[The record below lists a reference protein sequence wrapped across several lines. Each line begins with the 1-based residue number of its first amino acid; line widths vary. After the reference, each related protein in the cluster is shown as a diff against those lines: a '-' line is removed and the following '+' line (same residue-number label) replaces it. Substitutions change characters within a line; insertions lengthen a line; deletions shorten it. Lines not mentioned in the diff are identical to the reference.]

1 MGFENNPMSTMFFHW
16 FAGMTIVFQ
25 FVSAVMA
32 IRKVTRPGLIWFV
45 RNLDDQDYSPLKDM
59 LESTTFIHIKRF
71 CYTCALLGWCIF
83 VCIWIPTTF
92 MKTYEIIDL
101 PFSKAKYDGNLTNS
115 TNSTNSTETNV
126 PDAYLNPITILNDIP
141 KHFILL
147 QVLVPML
154 NMDGQ
159 RLASK
164 FLSKFIKVWCLVVGH
179 ILGLKSY
186 LMGMSD

>member
-1 MGFENNPMSTMFFHW
+1 MKVALLMFNELMVYPTIIGVWINICTIDMVGNNLEFRIKTFEKNPLSTLFFHW

-83 VCIWIPTTF
+83 VCVWIP
-92 MKTYEIIDL
+92 
-101 PFSKAKYDGNLTNS
+101 SS
-115 TNSTNSTETNV
+115 
-126 PDAYLNPITILNDIP
+126 
-141 KHFILL
+141 
-147 QVLVPML
+147 
-154 NMDGQ
+154 
-159 RLASK
+159 
-164 FLSKFIKVWCLVVGH
+164 
-179 ILGLKSY
+179 
-186 LMGMSD
+186 